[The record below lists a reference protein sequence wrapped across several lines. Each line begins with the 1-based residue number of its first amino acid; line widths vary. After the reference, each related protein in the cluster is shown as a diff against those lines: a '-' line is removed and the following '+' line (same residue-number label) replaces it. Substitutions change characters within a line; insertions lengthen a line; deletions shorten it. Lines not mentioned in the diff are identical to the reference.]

1 MNSLEM
7 LGQLYRH
14 MEWAD
19 AAVWRAVLAT
29 PGAAGDAD
37 LRERLLHLH
46 TTQHAFLS
54 TWRARAFDRE
64 AGKAKDL
71 PALARW
77 TWEFHQDAA
86 AYVASLHEAD
96 LDREHVVPWAAR
108 VSARLGREVAATT
121 LRETLF
127 QAAAHSHYHRGQVN
141 TRLKQV
147 GGTPPMVDFIAWV
160 WTGKPPVEWPAEAR

>member
-1 MNSLEM
+1 M

-19 AAVWRAVLAT
+19 ASVWRAVLTA
-29 PGAAGDAD
+29 PGAAGDTD
-37 LRERLLHLH
+37 LRDRLLHLH
-46 TTQHAFLS
+46 GTQHAFLS

-71 PALARW
+71 PALAEWAR
-77 TWEFHQDAA
+77 EFNQDAA
-86 AYVASLHEAD
+86 AYVASLHETD
-96 LDREHVVPWAAR
+96 LDREHVLPWAAR
-108 VSARLGREVAATT
+108 YAARAGREVAPST

-147 GGTPPMVDFIAWV
+147 GGTPAFVDFIAWV
-160 WTGKPPVEWPAEAR
+160 WMGKPPAEWPAATA